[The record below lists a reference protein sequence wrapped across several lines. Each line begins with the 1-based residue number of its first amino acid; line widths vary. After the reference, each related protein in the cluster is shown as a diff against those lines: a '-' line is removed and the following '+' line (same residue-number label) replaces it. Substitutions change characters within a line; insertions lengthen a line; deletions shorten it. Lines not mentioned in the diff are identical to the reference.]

1 MFKDNRRTWQRKER
15 TRSASNVHGFEVAG
29 FDDAHSDGVGC
40 GVVAQRHK
48 QIPSTPLEKSQ
59 TKTANYLLLHPVFTS
74 SSFLFA
80 FCVFLFRP
88 LAICVVS
95 IYLSASPYSLL
106 SLLPPARCHI
116 SPESITAARNDITR
130 YILSH
135 SLSPPPPSS
144 SLFLLPSLPRFPS
157 YSRCHRYMVA
167 APSRKSAC

>member
-1 MFKDNRRTWQRKER
+1 MFKDNRRTWGGRIIY

-59 TKTANYLLLHPVFTS
+59 TKTANYLLLHPVFTLF
-74 SSFLFA
+74 SFLFA
-80 FCVFLFRP
+80 FSVFLFLP

-106 SLLPPARCHI
+106 SLLPPACCHI
-116 SPESITAARNDITR
+116 SPESITAATNDITR
-130 YILSH
+130 YILSVSH
-135 SLSPPPPSS
+135 PLSPPPPS
-144 SLFLLPSLPRFPS
+144 FLPSLPHFPS
-157 YSRCHRYMVA
+157 YSRCHHYMVA